1 MKTMTV
7 SDLREHWPEAEQA
20 LATEKEIIITNDG
33 APVAKLTAIEPVAPE
48 ERPRKKFDPAEQQRR
63 REEVFGKGVMVD
75 WVKEFCEVDRAE
87 RF

>member
-7 SDLREHWPEAEQA
+7 NDLREHWPEAEQA
-20 LATEKEIIITNDG
+20 LAVEKEIIITNEG
-33 APVAKLTAIEPVAPE
+33 EAVARLTAIEPE
-48 ERPRKKFDPAEQQRR
+48 KKPRKKFDPAEQKRR
-63 REEVFGKGVMVD
+63 REAVFGKGVVVE

>member
-7 SDLREHWPEAEQA
+7 NDLREHWPEAEQA
-20 LATEKEIIITNDG
+20 LAAEHEIIITNEG
-33 APVAKLTAIEPVAPE
+33 QPVARLTAIEPESKQTGKRFDPE
-48 ERPRKKFDPAEQQRR
+48 EQKRF